1 MDEEGFRQFLKRA
14 GKKEHVIDG
23 LVQQVRAFEAYL
35 VTAGR
40 GGLELAGER
49 ELHDYV
55 QTLDPKRVK
64 ARMRGLALYYR
75 FAGNEP
81 LARRASEIREQR
93 IAKTRQP
100 FKLRAFRGVDLEEIN
115 RLEAA
120 GIATVED
127 MLQAGSTPQARLR
140 LSEGTGVGQGSA
152 RPAVLRRRPG
162 HPGQVHP
169 VGAGSPATISGR
181 VGGAHRFRRH
191 RAAAQGAE
199 QHHRQGPATA
209 GGGSVLSQVAE
220 SEREPKSV
228 NVIESVFAR
237 RMLRRYLPRAV
248 EREKLILLLQ
258 AAMAA
263 PTACNSQPWEF
274 IVVTEPEVLA
284 QLRDQ
289 LYAGHYN
296 APAAIVVCGNAS
308 LANNSAARRSWVQD
322 CSAATE
328 NILIAA
334 TGLGLG
340 TVWVGVYPIPS
351 VIKPVSTVLNVPEH
365 VVPLC
370 AVYVGYAAEQKP
382 TRTQYDAHRVHWQR
396 YEPRKKRAKVKNA
409 KYLP

>member
-140 LSEGTGVGQGSA
+140 LSEGTGVAPEVVLELVKLSDLSRLEGVKGVRA
-152 RPAVLRRRPG
+152 RLYYDAGLDTPAKFT
-162 HPGQVHP
+162 Q
-169 VGAGSPATISGR
+169 
-181 VGGAHRFRRH
+181 
-191 RAAAQGAE
+191 
-199 QHHRQGPATA
+199 
-209 GGGSVLSQVAE
+209 
-220 SEREPKSV
+220 
-228 NVIESVFAR
+228 
-237 RMLRRYLPRAV
+237 
-248 EREKLILLLQ
+248 
-258 AAMAA
+258 
-263 PTACNSQPWEF
+263 W
-274 IVVTEPEVLA
+274 EPEALRQYLVEWVARTGFDGIAPLPKELSNTIA
-284 QLRDQ
+284 KARQL
-289 LYAGHYN
+289 
-296 APAAIVVCGNAS
+296 PEVV
-308 LANNSAARRSWVQD
+308 
-322 CSAATE
+322 
-328 NILIAA
+328 
-334 TGLGLG
+334 
-340 TVWVGVYPIPS
+340 
-351 VIKPVSTVLNVPEH
+351 
-365 VVPLC
+365 
-370 AVYVGYAAEQKP
+370 
-382 TRTQYDAHRVHWQR
+382 QY
-396 YEPRKKRAKVKNA
+396 
-409 KYLP
+409 